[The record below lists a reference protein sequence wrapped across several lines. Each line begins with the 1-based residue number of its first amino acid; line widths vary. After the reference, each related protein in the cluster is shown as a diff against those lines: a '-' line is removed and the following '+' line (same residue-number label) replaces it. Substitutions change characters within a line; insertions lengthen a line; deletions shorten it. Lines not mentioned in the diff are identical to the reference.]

1 MLRILEF
8 LGDIFDRVHRAM
20 EHPVMYRRMSI
31 GIFWIF
37 IVTLVCVEAKHLG
50 IIPPGFASHMPN
62 SRWEA
67 INLAF
72 TLILI
77 LELLSLVFTIAGSLS
92 SALATQFQIL
102 GLILLR
108 NSFKELTRLHEP
120 INMELDWQTVLNIG
134 ILGVAAVAIFIC
146 LGLYYRLPKPSV
158 DLESGT
164 RMRYVLAKKMLG
176 LVLLIIFVC
185 AGLDALWLF
194 ISTGGNTHF
203 FETIYTVLIF
213 ADAALVLIAQCYM
226 HSFHATF
233 RNAGFVLATLLI
245 RIAIGAPPPWDALV
259 GVCAA
264 LYALALVWAI
274 TRFDPRALSPWHD
287 KPAKPEVVPDIS

>member
-8 LGDIFDRVHRAM
+8 LGDIFDKVHRTA
-20 EHPVMYRRMSI
+20 EHPVTYRRLSI

-37 IVTLVCVEAKHLG
+37 ITALVCVETKRLG
-50 IIPPGFASHMPN
+50 IIPPGFAAHIPN

-77 LELLSLVFTIAGSLS
+77 LELLGLIFTIASSLS
-92 SALATQFQIL
+92 RALATQFQIL

-108 NSFKELTRLHEP
+108 NAFKELTHLHEP
-120 INMELDWQTVLNIG
+120 VNMAFDWLPVFNIA
-134 ILGVAAVAIFIC
+134 ILGAAAVAVFIC
-146 LGLYYRLPKPSV
+146 LGLYHRIPQPSV
-158 DLESGT
+158 RLESGV

-194 ISTGGNTHF
+194 LGTGGNTRF

-213 ADAALVLIAQCYM
+213 SDAAMVLIAQCYM

-245 RIAIGAPPPWDALV
+245 RIAIGAPPPWDALI

-264 LYALALVWAI
+264 LYTLALVWAI
-274 TRFDPRALSPWHD
+274 TRFDPRAWSPCSNE
-287 KPAKPEVVPDIS
+287 PAKPGVQD